1 MKDRG
6 YSKDIQDLIISRID
20 SQLPSDLKLFVG
32 NGDSFT
38 KKELIEHVILGDKVG
53 RSIVESQMSFLKAV
67 AQGTFIKAINSV

>member
-1 MKDRG
+1 MKDG
-6 YSKDIQDLIISRID
+6 KYSKDIQDLIISRID

-38 KKELIEHVILGDKVG
+38 KKELISHVILGDEVG
-53 RSIVESQMSFLKAV
+53 MSIVESQMSFLKAV